1 MENRTTLDRAM
12 AEAAR
17 CLLCHDAPCSQG
29 CPASTKPGTF
39 IRKMRFL
46 NLKGAIAT
54 IKENNPFGGVCG
66 VVCPSGTLCKQ
77 KCSATGLDRPIDID
91 MIQRFLVEHGWEIG
105 FNPLTPG
112 APNGKK
118 VAIIGSGPAGL
129 ACAAD
134 LAVAGFAVTVFEK
147 MPQPGGMMR
156 YGIPDHRLSVD
167 FVEREIKDITDLGVE
182 LRCNTEIASQADVDG
197 LLAKGYSAVFIAT
210 GSWQSVAGGLAQRR
224 YENLYDAFAFLR
236 LAKEDKAGFTTK
248 VAGKTVAVFGG
259 GDTAMDAAMSAKLA
273 GAADVLL
280 VYRRSLLEMPS
291 SEEEKQVALASGI
304 DFVILT
310 MPTGYLAE
318 GDRITAVKVV
328 RTRMGAPDESG
339 RRRPQPIPCSEH
351 PIDVDVVVEAF
362 GLKPQDG
369 IKAFGGLRFTGQNL
383 IIVDPDTGLAA
394 KDTVYAG
401 GDAVRGPSI
410 VVQAVADGK
419 RAARAIV
426 EKLGAAAE
434 GRA

>member
-1 MENRTTLDRAM
+1 MQKSTTLDRAM
-12 AEAAR
+12 AEASR

>member
-1 MENRTTLDRAM
+1 MQKSTTLDRAM
-12 AEAAR
+12 AEASR

-39 IRKMRFL
+39 IRKLRFL